1 MKKLYLPMGMTVL
14 VLAFLYN
21 CLVSWS
27 TKIDFSNDKCERVH
41 YNIIGE
47 ELYRELCWTY
57 EVRSLN
63 D

>member
-1 MKKLYLPMGMTVL
+1 MGMTV
-14 VLAFLYN
+14 VILAFLYN